1 MLNESFSQLLDISP
15 KNFIFSKTF
24 DSEFSCIESMVSDQN
39 LLQMKLKL
47 LQKERFKKKQQKQ
60 LVI

>member
-39 LLQMKLKL
+39 PRPLGIEDKIGITL
-47 LQKERFKKKQQKQ
+47 F
-60 LVI
+60 IY